1 MVKKVVKKKLET
13 NLKSEKRENKK
24 EGVRRIKCPYV
35 KWASVETCFLF
46 NLEYCCLA
54 PRATLA

>member
-1 MVKKVVKKKLET
+1 MVKKVVKKKLEK

-35 KWASVETCFLF
+35 NWASVETCLLF
-46 NLEYCCLA
+46 NLEYCCLD